1 VYHVLQCAHPN
12 QEDHL
17 SADISVA
24 VRQYYRATGDK
35 KWLASKG
42 LPLVL
47 GSSPSLPLHYA
58 LAIAHHPIRP

>member
-1 VYHVLQCAHPN
+1 MSLTCFPVQQQCAHPN

-35 KWLASKG
+35 KWLATKG

-47 GSSPSLPLHYA
+47 GSHPLGSTPR
-58 LAIAHHPIRP
+58 LAS